1 MRRPSTI
8 TIPTNE
14 GAKLADVITNLHY
27 QGISFQVI
35 TQDNNYI
42 ITLDKIKF

>member
-1 MRRPSTI
+1 MRQPSTI
-8 TIPTNE
+8 TIPAND

-27 QGISFQVI
+27 QGVSFQVM

>member
-14 GAKLADVITNLHY
+14 GANLADVITNLHY

-35 TQDNNYI
+35 TEDNNYI
-42 ITLDKIKF
+42 ITLDKLKT

>member
-8 TIPTNE
+8 TIPKNE
-14 GAKLADVITNLHY
+14 GANLADVITNLHY

-35 TQDNNYI
+35 TEDNNYI
-42 ITLDKIKF
+42 ITLDKLKI